1 MYIVSISIEHREK
14 CVPEVQEVLTR
25 YGENISTRLGIHNP
39 EKENTGVIIL
49 SYVGENVEE
58 IAEELNGIPEVTANF
73 MEI

>member
-49 SYVGENVEE
+49 SYVGENVKE
-58 IAEELNGIPEVTANF
+58 IAEELNEIPEVTANF
-73 MEI
+73 MEV